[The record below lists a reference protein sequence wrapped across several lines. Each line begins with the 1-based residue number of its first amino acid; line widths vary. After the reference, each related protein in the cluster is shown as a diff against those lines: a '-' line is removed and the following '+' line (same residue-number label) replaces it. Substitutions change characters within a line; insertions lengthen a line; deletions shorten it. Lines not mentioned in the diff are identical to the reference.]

1 MADAETNADDAPT
14 TGDRITIYA
23 DYVCPFCYLGTRSLE
38 QYRESRD
45 APLAVEWH
53 PFDLRRGKRNP
64 DGSID
69 HDADDGKDDQYFEQ
83 ARQNVRRLQ
92 EEYGVEMAQEMATE
106 VDSFDAQVASWYV
119 REEYP
124 DRWEAF
130 DEAIYTALWQ
140 DGRDIGD
147 RDVLADLAADVD
159 LPADEIRDAAAD
171 EDLRADLEDRFAEAQ
186 QTGVTGV
193 PTFVSDGR
201 VARGAVPPEHI
212 ARLVEGGQ

>member
-1 MADAETNADDAPT
+1 MADADTNADDAPT

-38 QYRESRD
+38 QYREGRD
-45 APLAVEWH
+45 APLAVDWH
-53 PFDLRRGKRNP
+53 PFDLRRGKRNA

-69 HDADDGKDDQYFEQ
+69 HDAEDGKDDQYYEQ

-92 EEYGVEMAQEMATE
+92 EEYDVEMAQEIATD

-119 REEYP
+119 KQEYP
-124 DRWEAF
+124 EQWAAF

-147 RDVLADLAADVD
+147 VDVLTDLAAEIG
-159 LPADEIRDAAAD
+159 LPTDEIRDAIAD
-171 EDLRADLEDRFAEAQ
+171 DGIRAELENRFAEAQ

-193 PTFVSDGR
+193 PTFVSDGH
-201 VARGAVPPEHI
+201 VARGAVPPEHLE
-212 ARLVEGGQ
+212 RLVEGGQ